1 MLMFGTLIIYNQ
13 MAHNK
18 SCQFYISIFAFVHL
32 KCLIVLVHAVQKQS
46 HERHY
51 CNSIVAKRYFK
62 NYDEKHL
69 HLTFHIN
76 ELNLALH

>member
-1 MLMFGTLIIYNQ
+1 MPVLYFNICIRPSKMFNT
-13 MAHNK
+13 
-18 SCQFYISIFAFVHL
+18 
-32 KCLIVLVHAVQKQS
+32 VLVHAVQKQS